1 LAGNPS
7 FLDALGRVRTTT
19 LAAYAHQD
27 LPFEHVVEAL
37 QPQRSLSSSPLF
49 QVLFALQNAPLPAL
63 RLGDVTLQVQDTPQ
77 TTAKF
82 DLSLVL
88 TETEHGLDALL
99 EYATDLFA
107 EPTIARLAQHFHT
120 LLDAICADPQ
130 QPLATL
136 PMLTAAER
144 DQLLTIWN
152 QPTLPVPPAACL
164 HDLVAAQ
171 AQRTPDLPALVVG
184 AQTLSYATLN
194 ARANQLAHELVTHGV
209 GPEVR
214 VGVYLDRTADLI
226 MALLAVLKAGGCYV
240 PLDPAYPAERIQFML
255 ADTQAPVILTDR
267 QHQAL
272 LPEHTAQT
280 ICLDTEWPR
289 IAQHASTDPV
299 TAVQPANLAYLIYT
313 SGSTGRPKGV
323 AIAHASAVALLHW
336 AHHTFA
342 AADLAY
348 VAAGTSICFDLSI
361 FELFVPLSCGGTVQL
376 LANALEIPALAA
388 TPVTLLNTVPS
399 VIAEVLRSGAL
410 PPSVRVI
417 NLAGEPLSRALT
429 DALYAAA
436 PTARVYNLY
445 GPSEDTTYS
454 TGTLVPS
461 DDRSAPTIGRPIDH
475 TQAYILDAQLQP
487 VPIGVVGELYLGGAG
502 LARGYLHR
510 PELTAEKFI
519 PDPFSANPGGRLYR
533 TGDLARYLPD
543 GNIVFL
549 GRSDHQVKVRGFRI
563 ELGEIEAALRQH
575 PAVSE
580 AVVSVLNESSD
591 ARLVAY
597 VVENQE
603 PRTKNLDVEPG
614 ASPSP
619 VATEVEA
626 DRGSGKGV
634 AEPGVRAS
642 EGLSSTL
649 RAFLRDR
656 LPEYMIPSLVVPLET
671 IPLTPSGK
679 IDRKALPAPDGER
692 PDLTAT
698 FVAPR
703 TPTEERVA
711 QIWQDVLGLERVGIY
726 DNFFDIGGHSLLATQ
741 IMTRIRTT
749 FQVNPA
755 LRALFEQPTVA
766 YLAQIIEQ
774 EIKQPAPPARSK
786 IQALPRRGG
795 SRQLA
800 DKLDRLSDQEIERLL
815 QERKTAQ
822 TGESSHD

>member
-1 LAGNPS
+1 
-7 FLDALGRVRTTT
+7 
-19 LAAYAHQD
+19 
-27 LPFEHVVEAL
+27 
-37 QPQRSLSSSPLF
+37 
-49 QVLFALQNAPLPAL
+49 
-63 RLGDVTLQVQDTPQ
+63 
-77 TTAKF
+77 
-82 DLSLVL
+82 
-88 TETEHGLDALL
+88 
-99 EYATDLFA
+99 
-107 EPTIARLAQHFHT
+107 
-120 LLDAICADPQ
+120 DAIVAAPQ

-136 PMLTAAER
+136 PLLTAAER
-144 DQLLTIWN
+144 TQLLTTWN
-152 QPTLPVPPAACL
+152 QPAIPEPAFACI

-171 AQRTPDLPALVVG
+171 AARTPDLPALVAG
-184 AQTLSYATLN
+184 DQTLSYAALN
-194 ARANQLAHELVTHGV
+194 ARANQLAHELHTHGV

-214 VGVYLDRTADLI
+214 VGVYLDRTADLLV
-226 MALLAVLKAGGCYV
+226 ALLAVLKAGGCYV

-267 QHQAL
+267 QHRAR
-272 LPEHTAQT
+272 LPEHTAHT
-280 ICLDTEWPR
+280 ICFDAEWPR

-342 AADLAY
+342 AADLAH

-361 FELFVPLSCGGTVQL
+361 FELFVPLSGGGTVQL
-376 LANALEIPALAA
+376 LANALEIPTLAD

-436 PTARVYNLY
+436 PRARVYNLY

-454 TGTLVPS
+454 TGTLVAS
-461 DDRSAPTIGRPIDH
+461 DDTSAPTIGRPIDH
-475 TQAYILDAQLQP
+475 TQAYILDAAMQP

-502 LARGYLHR
+502 LARGYLFR

-519 PDPFSANPGGRLYR
+519 PDPFAATPGGRLYR

-543 GNIVFL
+543 GTIVFL

-563 ELGEIEAALRQH
+563 ELGEVEAALRQH
-575 PAVSE
+575 PAVDE
-580 AVVSVLNESSD
+580 AVVSVLNEGSD

-603 PRTKNLDVEPG
+603 PRTKNLEDEG
-614 ASPSP
+614 
-619 VATEVEA
+619 EA
-626 DRGSGKGV
+626 GSKFSVLGS
-634 AEPGVRAS
+634 AD
-642 EGLSSTL
+642 L

-656 LPEYMIPSLVVPLET
+656 LPEYMIPALVVPLET

-679 IDRKALPAPDGER
+679 IDRKALPRPDGER
-692 PDLTAT
+692 PDLAAT

-711 QIWQDVLGLERVGIY
+711 QIWQDVLGLERVGIH

-755 LRALFEQPTVA
+755 LRTLFEQPTVA

-774 EIKQPAPPARSK
+774 ETKQPAPPARSK